1 MGRWVSAPL
10 AACLLALAAAG
21 CTGRA
26 VSAGTETQARSTG
39 SARASQSAGTASPNP
54 SASPAPAA
62 VASAVSA
69 RPLPAGTA
77 GKLPAGAYYLLA
89 GRSLSSLNVWEVGPG
104 GALTQLTHAPPG
116 HGIDALAASD
126 AGIIVGDAADGTDRL
141 ARWTRH
147 GPLWLRHSYRG
158 PLVQG
163 SSPDISGHGT
173 IGYVTPPSGSGT
185 HRDADFA
192 IWTQPSFT
200 SRATVV
206 YRQRRPLDGPV
217 FGPHGQIAIE
227 GWTGP
232 QGSRQ
237 PERADLPPRR
247 RHDAHHRGVRDPFP
261 AGLGPPRA
269 RAGRRVPG
277 APGRAA
283 LPGRQAP
290 AAAARLA
297 AAGLEPGGHPAPHA
311 VRHGPGH
318 LVGHCPPPGAHGR
331 HHHPRD
337 ADPPGGLAGHGR
349 RRCNLRPGPG
359 NRPNEPAGPGRNAAG
374 GGLAAR

>member
-1 MGRWVSAPL
+1 VGRWVSAPL

-26 VSAGTETQARSTG
+26 VAAGTETQSRSTG
-39 SARASQSAGTASPNP
+39 SAPVSQSAGTASPNP
-54 SASPAPAA
+54 SASAAPAA

-173 IGYVTPPSGSGT
+173 IGYVTPPIGSGT

-206 YRQRRPLDGPV
+206 YRQRRPLAGPV
-217 FGPHGQIAIE
+217 FGPHGQIAIQ
-227 GWTGP
+227 GWTGR
-232 QGSRQ
+232 QGSRH
-237 PERADLPPRR
+237 PGVLIYRHGDVTTLTTGVSAIPSLLAWGHRAPAL
-247 RHDAHHRGVRDPFP
+247 AVAFP
-261 AGLGPPRA
+261 AHRAELLFPDGRRQPLPHGWQPLAWNEAGTQLLMQSTTGLGIWSVTAPRQV
-269 RAGRRVPG
+269 RTVGIITPG
-277 APGRAA
+277 MQI
-283 LPGRQAP
+283 LQAVW
-290 AAAARLA
+290 LA
-297 AAGLEPGGHPAPHA
+297 SPAPM
-311 VRHGPGH
+311 
-318 LVGHCPPPGAHGR
+318 
-331 HHHPRD
+331 
-337 ADPPGGLAGHGR
+337 
-349 RRCNLRPGPG
+349 
-359 NRPNEPAGPGRNAAG
+359 
-374 GGLAAR
+374 

>member
-26 VSAGTETQARSTG
+26 ISASTETPARSTG
-39 SARASQSAGTASPNP
+39 SARVSQAATTASPNP
-54 SASPAPAA
+54 SASAAPAS

-89 GRSLSSLNVWEVGPG
+89 GRSLSSLNAWEVSPG
-104 GALTQLTHAPPG
+104 GAVTQLTHYPPG
-116 HGIDALAASD
+116 HGIDALAASG

-147 GPLWLRHSYRG
+147 GPSWLRHGHHG
-158 PLVQG
+158 PLIHG
-163 SSPDISGHGT
+163 SSPDISSHGT
-173 IGYVTPPSGSGT
+173 IGYVTPPTGSGT
-185 HRDADFA
+185 HQDADFA
-192 IWTQPSFT
+192 IWTQRSFT

-232 QGSRQ
+232 EGSRRPGVLIYRNGGVTTLITGVSAIPSLLAWGHRAPALAVAFPAHRAELLFPDGRQQALPRGWQ
-237 PERADLPPRR
+237 PLAWNQAGTQLLMQSATGLGIWSATAPRR
-247 RHDAHHRGVRDPFP
+247 VRTV
-261 AGLGPPRA
+261 GIIT
-269 RAGRRVPG
+269 PG
-277 APGRAA
+277 MQILQAVWLA
-283 LPGRQAP
+283 RQAP
-290 AAAARLA
+290 M
-297 AAGLEPGGHPAPHA
+297 
-311 VRHGPGH
+311 
-318 LVGHCPPPGAHGR
+318 
-331 HHHPRD
+331 
-337 ADPPGGLAGHGR
+337 
-349 RRCNLRPGPG
+349 
-359 NRPNEPAGPGRNAAG
+359 
-374 GGLAAR
+374 